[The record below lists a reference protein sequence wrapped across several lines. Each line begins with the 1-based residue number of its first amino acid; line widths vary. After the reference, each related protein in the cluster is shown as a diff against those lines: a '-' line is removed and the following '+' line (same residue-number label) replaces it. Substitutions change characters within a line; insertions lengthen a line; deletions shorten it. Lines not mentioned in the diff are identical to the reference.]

1 MLALVCSVTHVRD
14 SPVRTRSSKWTNIFP
29 SAFSV
34 IFRVLAYRWRSRFEN
49 NSEQLGLEGELWR
62 WSNKERGGAF
72 CDWWCKWRLN
82 HVQTLNVGQYR
93 FI

>member
-1 MLALVCSVTHVRD
+1 MLALVCSVMHVRD

-49 NSEQLGLEGELWR
+49 NSEQLGLEGEFWR
-62 WSNKERGGAF
+62 RSNEERGAF
-72 CDWWCKWRLN
+72 VWVDFKYQQCPTAIMK
-82 HVQTLNVGQYR
+82 YR
-93 FI
+93 SPHL